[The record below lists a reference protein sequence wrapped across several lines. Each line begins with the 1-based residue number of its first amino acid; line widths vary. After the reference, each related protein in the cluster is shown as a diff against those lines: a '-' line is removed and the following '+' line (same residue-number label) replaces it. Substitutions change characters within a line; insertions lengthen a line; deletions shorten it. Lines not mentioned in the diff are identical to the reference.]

1 MATLAILDLR
11 VPTTAWNA
19 VGFPLGMWR
28 LGDTCVSIGDS
39 HGQASVTAAVTGLRG
54 NAEIRH
60 LQPTSDVPS
69 CVASREDMGLEA
81 VDHLMVR
88 TTEAESTLHSLAG
101 ALGVDVSVDA
111 NGERSVWIGSV
122 RVDMVST
129 PDLSVS
135 AEVWGVAFRVA
146 NIDVWLGRL
155 GSDVLGTPKPARQ
168 QGQRVSVFRSSAGLG
183 IPTALIDLR
192 G

>member
-69 CVASREDMGLEA
+69 CAALHEDMGLEA
-81 VDHLMVR
+81 IDHLMVR
-88 TTEAESTLHSLAG
+88 TKDAASTLQSLAG
-101 ALGVDVSVDA
+101 ALGVEISVDS
-111 NGERSVWIGSV
+111 NGERSVWVGSV
-122 RVDMVST
+122 RIDMVPT
-129 PDLSVS
+129 PDLSRS

-146 NIDVWLGRL
+146 NLDMLARRL
-155 GSDVLGTPKPARQ
+155 GSEVLGAPKPARQ
-168 QGQRVSVFRSSAGLG
+168 AGERVSVFRSSAGLG